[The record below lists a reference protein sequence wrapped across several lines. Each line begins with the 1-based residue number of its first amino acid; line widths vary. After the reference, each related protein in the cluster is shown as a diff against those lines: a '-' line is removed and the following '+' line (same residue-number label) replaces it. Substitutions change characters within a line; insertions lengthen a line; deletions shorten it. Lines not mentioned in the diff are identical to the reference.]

1 MWIDVIW
8 VAVICYE
15 TLAMKVV
22 QDDVRAGALITANRD
37 KWNVVTCA
45 QLLASR

>member
-8 VAVICYE
+8 VAVICNV

-22 QDDVRAGALITANRD
+22 KHDFRAAALITANCD
-37 KWNVVTCA
+37 EWNVVTCA